1 MAVIEVAAETDLW
14 TPEAV
19 KTAYAEAL
27 VIIERSGQREGPRMA
42 KSNYGAI
49 HTADDIAGQADRYGL
64 DSRIKDNRGRP
75 QHIIMP
81 QRSNKVHVRYS
92 PEQIE
97 WATFVLC
104 GGSFHGSAKVEPWTS
119 GIIANSVTR
128 ESFEAWGRQVAGR
141 RLGALKLT
149 MNEVAASVGLPPRT
163 YHRYVQGAAEQI
175 AKALNIAAVDL
186 RD

>member
-1 MAVIEVAAETDLW
+1 MSPTVDAPVVLW

-19 KTAYAEAL
+19 KEAYAEAL
-27 VIIERSGQREGPRMA
+27 VIIERTGIREGPRMA
-42 KSNYGAI
+42 RSNYGAI

-64 DSRIKDNRGRP
+64 DSRIKDNRGRA

-81 QRSNKVHVRYS
+81 QRGNKVRVRYS
-92 PEQIE
+92 PEQIA

-119 GIIANSVTR
+119 GIIAKSVTR

-141 RLGALKLT
+141 RLGAEKRT
-149 MNEVAASVGLPPRT
+149 MNEIAASVGLPQRT
-163 YHRYVQGAAEQI
+163 FFRYVTGAAEQI
-175 AKALNIAAVDL
+175 AKALNAAGVEMV
-186 RD
+186 

>member
-1 MAVIEVAAETDLW
+1 MAVVEAASNVELW

-19 KTAYAEAL
+19 KAAYVEAL
-27 VIIERSGQREGPRMA
+27 IVIERTVPGDGPALAR
-42 KSNYGAI
+42 SNYGAI
-49 HTADDIAGQADRYGL
+49 YTADDIAGQADRYGL
-64 DSRIKDNRGRP
+64 DSRVKDRRGRA

-81 QRSNKVHVRYS
+81 QRGNKVRVRYT

-104 GGSFHGSAKVEPWTS
+104 GGSFHGSAKVGPWTS

-141 RLGALKLT
+141 RLGSEKRT
-149 MNEVAASVGLPPRT
+149 MKEIAASAGLPPRT
-163 YHRYVQGAAEQI
+163 FHRYVLGAAEQI
-175 AKALNIAAVDL
+175 AKSLNAARVD
-186 RD
+186 RV

>member
-1 MAVIEVAAETDLW
+1 MIEADIDQW

-19 KTAYAEAL
+19 KEAYAEAL
-27 VIIERSGQREGPRMA
+27 VIIERTGQRQGPRMA
-42 KSNYGAI
+42 QARYEGIYS
-49 HTADDIAGQADRYGL
+49 DEDIAGQAERYGL
-64 DSRIKDNRGRP
+64 DTRIKDGRGRP
-75 QHIIMP
+75 QHIVMP
-81 QRSNKVHVRYS
+81 QRGNKVRVRYS

-119 GIIANSVTR
+119 GIIAKSVTR

-141 RLGALKLT
+141 RLGAEKLT
-149 MNEVAASVGLPPRT
+149 MNEIAASIGLPPRT

-175 AKALNIAAVDL
+175 AKALNAARVEVV
-186 RD
+186 